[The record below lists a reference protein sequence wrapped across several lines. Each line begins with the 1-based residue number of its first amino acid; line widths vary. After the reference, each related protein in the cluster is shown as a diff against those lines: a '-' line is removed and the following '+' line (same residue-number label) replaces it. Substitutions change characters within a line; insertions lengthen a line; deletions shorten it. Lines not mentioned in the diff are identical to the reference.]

1 MSDDAPD
8 SDFLRY
14 LMCDLPLG
22 YPLKSPISKLLV
34 PNPTMAAR
42 RELLYQQDKFLDVA
56 NKFLPTHPWISYIA
70 AIKHEAVLVIIP
82 NYASQLVDIADVHF
96 FTELQ
101 QKAKE
106 LQETSRA
113 AIDEATALNCERMV
127 LLQSE
132 AAQIESANKSVKG
145 ALQSGFTAV
154 EPLPNPPKEPSTGL
168 EKLRNFVIGGVA
180 CLIVSAFVPWHY
192 GGMAWGLAGAVVVGI
207 VGYRAIK
214 KDQAIAAEETATFK
228 AYLHHENYHAL
239 CRKSVSLVLALPFET
254 RKTALVNLPPCLT
267 ALEALFPE
275 RTMLEATYITPFVP
289 K

>member
-1 MSDDAPD
+1 MAFPTCKWHLWLSYTVSPTHPEFPESIRVIVLADDALTAFSMSDDAPD

-113 AIDEATALNCERMV
+113 AIDSRRLNLCRIRPRSLRPV
-127 LLQSE
+127 SKNFAILSSE
-132 AAQIESANKSVKG
+132 AWPASLSAHSSRGTTAAWHGGWRGQSWWESSATVPSRKIRPSRRKKRRRSRPISITRITTHFAANRCRWCWRS
-145 ALQSGFTAV
+145 
-154 EPLPNPPKEPSTGL
+154 PSRRAKRPWLTC
-168 EKLRNFVIGGVA
+168 LRA
-180 CLIVSAFVPWHY
+180 
-192 GGMAWGLAGAVVVGI
+192 
-207 VGYRAIK
+207 
-214 KDQAIAAEETATFK
+214 
-228 AYLHHENYHAL
+228 
-239 CRKSVSLVLALPFET
+239 
-254 RKTALVNLPPCLT
+254 
-267 ALEALFPE
+267 
-275 RTMLEATYITPFVP
+275 
-289 K
+289 